1 MFKFQNPLRKLDEAV
16 DRKLSDKA
24 VDRFYSVSNIAY
36 KTAMVGTTAILGA
49 AAVIAAGVAIDKSRN
64 PQDYDNN

>member
-1 MFKFQNPLRKLDEAV
+1 MPKFQNPLRKLDEAV

-24 VDRFYSVSNIAY
+24 INRFYAVSNIAY
-36 KTAMVGTTAILGA
+36 KTALVGTTAVLGA